1 MPEQPEHQ
9 CKQEMVIKFMQD
21 RMQNGNEDFRELR
34 KDVKTLLQEVATLKE
49 RARNW
54 GALAGMVGGGVV
66 AVIVTVVAGFIK
78 AKMF

>member
-1 MPEQPEHQ
+1 
-9 CKQEMVIKFMQD
+9 MVIKFMQD

-34 KDVKTLLQEVATLKE
+34 KDVKLLLQEVATLKE